1 MNSKYDVLIIGG
13 GPAGMTSAM
22 TLARGRRQVL
32 ICDDDRP
39 RNAPAKLMQ
48 NFPSRDGTPPAEF
61 LRIVRKDLEKYETL
75 QSVKDSV
82 LQVERTYSG
91 FKARLK
97 SGADVESRKL
107 ILAVGVKDEL
117 PNISGIT
124 ELWGKSVFHCPY
136 CHGYEH
142 KDEPLGLLVTEEK
155 VYHAIPLILGISKN
169 LVIFTDRKFNLTD
182 EQKDLIKKNNIPLF
196 DEKIISLKH
205 NGEKLTGIELEDGS
219 VIPRSVLFLRP
230 AMRPKSDIG
239 EKLGCQLNEFGLYQV
254 DSTGRSTEKGIFV
267 AGDLNDIR
275 QSVVIASASG
285 AMTAIA
291 VNLELL
297 TEDFHN
303 TH

>member
-1 MNSKYDVLIIGG
+1 MNSKYDVLIVGG

-48 NFPSRDGTPPAEF
+48 NFPSRDGIPPNEF
-61 LRIVRKDLEKYETL
+61 LKIVRKDLEKYETL
-75 QSVKDSV
+75 RSVKDSV
-82 LQVERTYSG
+82 LSVERTYSG

-107 ILAVGVKDEL
+107 IIAVGVKDEL
-117 PNISGIT
+117 PDISGIS

-142 KDEPLGLLVTEEK
+142 KDEPVGLLVNEEK
-155 VYHAIPLILGISKN
+155 LYHAIPLIMGISKN
-169 LVIFTDRKFNLTD
+169 LVIFTDRKFNLTN

-205 NGEKLTGIELEDGS
+205 NGEKLTGVELEDGS

-230 AMRPKSDIG
+230 VMRPKSDIG

-285 AMTAIA
+285 ATTAIA